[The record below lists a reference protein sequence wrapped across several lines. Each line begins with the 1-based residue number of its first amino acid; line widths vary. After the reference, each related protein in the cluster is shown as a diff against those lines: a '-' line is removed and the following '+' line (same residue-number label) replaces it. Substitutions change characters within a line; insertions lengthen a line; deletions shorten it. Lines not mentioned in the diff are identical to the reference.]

1 MQSSSV
7 EGHAERSILNETSL
21 TKSGWD
27 LMLGAL
33 SDSFR
38 WSSYFRKTIS
48 WYMRTSCLKAEVPT
62 DQRAWWLQHCM
73 DPRLVYGSK
82 GGRVTE
88 PKYEEVDQ
96 SQPQVLSLSQRPLTS
111 THHIPR
117 HLRNSVV
124 TICSE
129 TLCRTEDLM
138 FVITW
143 GQRSNGDPN
152 GIIPV
157 KPHPFSSIRHVCL
170 GVGEEWWIPSAW
182 AVLKEGGWVNEPRN
196 NGSC

>member
-1 MQSSSV
+1 
-7 EGHAERSILNETSL
+7 
-21 TKSGWD
+21 
-27 LMLGAL
+27 
-33 SDSFR
+33 
-38 WSSYFRKTIS
+38 
-48 WYMRTSCLKAEVPT
+48 
-62 DQRAWWLQHCM
+62 M

-129 TLCRTEDLM
+129 TLNDYLCRTEDLM
-138 FVITW
+138 FVIT
-143 GQRSNGDPN
+143 
-152 GIIPV
+152 
-157 KPHPFSSIRHVCL
+157 
-170 GVGEEWWIPSAW
+170 
-182 AVLKEGGWVNEPRN
+182 
-196 NGSC
+196 